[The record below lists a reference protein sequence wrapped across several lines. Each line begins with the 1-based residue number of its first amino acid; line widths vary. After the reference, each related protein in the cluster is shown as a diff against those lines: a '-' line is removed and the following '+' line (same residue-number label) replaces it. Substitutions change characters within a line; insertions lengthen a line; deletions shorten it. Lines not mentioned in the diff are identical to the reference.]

1 MARSILIGSDFTKDI
16 LRSEGALLTLWKCP
30 DLKSTH
36 SDCKIVTLFA
46 SVVPSVPEILYP
58 IQSSPSVFQDEATYE
73 LAAVIP
79 DLSWRLRTQASLQSS
94 LKPYDQ
100 CVSRPESP
108 FFTNLRKQHKSG
120 PQDDGD
126 GSQEDKDQSHDKDK
140 SYPVTCKKY
149 TNCNLEA
156 VKFQKNGIPKA
167 KSGNDIAHWSHETD
181 WSSFTLLDQHHLA
194 LRKTSANAHVASL
207 SCEISSSEVLRA
219 IENVIED
226 VIMSLSKSKAPILIL
241 RNRSDWGNI
250 HFTEAV
256 GLQMISNCTTQ
267 QIRSD
272 NPKSATKFALC
283 LKILSIIY
291 KMVQTNTDI
300 FYTDTV
306 LFGNQRVVDNI
317 INDISCMLKIPRRT
331 LHILSTSKGCI
342 AGNLSYIEED
352 GTKTPVPS
360 NVEGIRNLIT
370 DAKFILIIEKDAT
383 FQRLLDDNFCCKMSP
398 SIIIT
403 GKGVPD
409 INTRLLVRKLWDNCH
424 VPIFALMDADPHGI
438 EIMSIYKY
446 GSVSMSFEAHRLT
459 VPAVRWLGLLPSDVY
474 RLNVPKSALIPL
486 TKEDQSKL
494 TALQARPYIAHESAW
509 KKELDIMETS
519 KMKAE
524 IQALTSFSTDYL
536 SRIYLPNKLQF
547 GRKISDLTLIFIFYN
562 CLFQRKNT

>member
-1 MARSILIGSDFTKDI
+1 MAY
-16 LRSEGALLTLWKCP
+16 
-30 DLKSTH
+30 ST
-36 SDCKIVTLFA
+36 
-46 SVVPSVPEILYP
+46 
-58 IQSSPSVFQDEATYE
+58 
-73 LAAVIP
+73 
-79 DLSWRLRTQASLQSS
+79 
-94 LKPYDQ
+94 
-100 CVSRPESP
+100 
-108 FFTNLRKQHKSG
+108 
-120 PQDDGD
+120 
-126 GSQEDKDQSHDKDK
+126 
-140 SYPVTCKKY
+140 
-149 TNCNLEA
+149 
-156 VKFQKNGIPKA
+156 
-167 KSGNDIAHWSHETD
+167 ETD
-181 WSSFTLLDQHHLA
+181 WSLFTLLDRHKLA
-194 LRKTSANAHVASL
+194 LRKTSAKPHVASL
-207 SCEISSSEVLRA
+207 SCEISSSEVLRS

-226 VIMSLSKSKAPILIL
+226 VIMSLSKNKAPILIL

-256 GLQMISNCTTQ
+256 GFQMISNCTTQ

-272 NPKSATKFALC
+272 SPKSATKFALC

-291 KMVQTNTDI
+291 KMVQANTYATKRDI

-342 AGNLSYIEED
+342 AGDLSYIEED
-352 GTKTPVPS
+352 GTKVNCTCSTTTPVPS

-409 INTRLLVRKLWDNCH
+409 INTRLLVRKLWDTCH

-474 RLNVPKSALIPL
+474 RLNVPMSALIPL

-547 GRKISDLTLIFIFYN
+547 GGWI
-562 CLFQRKNT
+562 

>member
-1 MARSILIGSDFTKDI
+1 MACL
-16 LRSEGALLTLWKCP
+16 
-30 DLKSTH
+30 
-36 SDCKIVTLFA
+36 
-46 SVVPSVPEILYP
+46 
-58 IQSSPSVFQDEATYE
+58 
-73 LAAVIP
+73 
-79 DLSWRLRTQASLQSS
+79 
-94 LKPYDQ
+94 
-100 CVSRPESP
+100 
-108 FFTNLRKQHKSG
+108 
-120 PQDDGD
+120 
-126 GSQEDKDQSHDKDK
+126 
-140 SYPVTCKKY
+140 
-149 TNCNLEA
+149 
-156 VKFQKNGIPKA
+156 
-167 KSGNDIAHWSHETD
+167 TD
-181 WSSFTLLDQHHLA
+181 WSLFTLLDQHQLA
-194 LRKTSANAHVASL
+194 LRKTSAKPHVASF

-226 VIMSLSKSKAPILIL
+226 VIMSLSKNKAPILIF

-272 NPKSATKFALC
+272 SPKSAPKFALC
-283 LKILSIIY
+283 FKILSIIY
-291 KMVQTNTDI
+291 KMVQTNTYATKRDI

-352 GTKTPVPS
+352 GTKVNCSCSTTTPVPS

-409 INTRLLVRKLWDNCH
+409 VNTRLLVRKLWDTCH

-459 VPAVRWLGLLPSDVY
+459 VPAVRWLGLLPSDIY

-509 KKELDIMETS
+509 KKELDIMETF

-524 IQALTSFSTDYL
+524 IQALISFSTDYL

-547 GRKISDLTLIFIFYN
+547 GGWI
-562 CLFQRKNT
+562 